1 MTLRLGVLGSTR
13 GSNLEP
19 ILAAIRAGEL
29 DAEVVV
35 VISNRQQA
43 GILQRAADH
52 GLAYQFVSAK
62 DLDRESYDCKVSQV
76 LQDYSVDLVL
86 MIGYMR
92 IVSVWFCQ
100 QWQDRA
106 LNVHPS
112 LLPKHAG
119 LMDLDV
125 HQAVLDAGDTE
136 SGCTVHYVT
145 AEVDA
150 GAIVVQ
156 KFCPVLLADTAET
169 LKARVQPLEGQAW
182 LEAIQLVID
191 Y

>member
-19 ILAAIRAGEL
+19 ILAAIDSGKL
-29 DAEVVV
+29 DAQVVV
-35 VISNRQQA
+35 VISNKTTA
-43 GILQRAADH
+43 PILQRAQDH
-52 GLAYQFVSAK
+52 GIAHQTVDAK
-62 DLDRESYDCKVSQV
+62 GKMRETFDREVHSV
-76 LQDYSVDLVL
+76 LQQHHVDLVL

-92 IVSVWFCQ
+92 IVSPWFCQ
-100 QWQDRA
+100 QWPGKM

-119 LMDLDV
+119 LMDLAV
-125 HQAVLDAGDTE
+125 HQSVLDAGESE

-150 GAIVVQ
+150 GAALVQ
-156 KFCPVLLADTAET
+156 KHCMVQPDDTAAT
-169 LKARVQPLEGQAW
+169 LKARVQQLEGQAW
-182 LEAIQLVID
+182 IEAIKQYD
-191 Y
+191 